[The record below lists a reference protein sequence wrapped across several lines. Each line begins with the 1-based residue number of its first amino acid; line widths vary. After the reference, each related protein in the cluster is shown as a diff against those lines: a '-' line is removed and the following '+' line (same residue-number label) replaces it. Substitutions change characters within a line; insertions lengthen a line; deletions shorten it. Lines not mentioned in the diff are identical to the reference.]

1 MIKLEFLAVSFAT
14 VMKLVVAVIP
24 GMVVAGFFKDLT
36 HTLEGFSY
44 ITLRICLSCMLF
56 SNLCRDI
63 SLNFLSTY
71 FWAVIMSLI
80 PMALGVFSSLALGKL
95 LPKESRILLILGSTF
110 QNGLEVPLSVVSSM
124 KGIEWL
130 DQRGIEIC
138 QQYVFLYNLTCAIGL
153 WSTGSTMIK
162 HYKDKRL
169 KEIQDA
175 LEKESFRRG
184 SPETMKAVAELVKQ
198 RESFLLAEEKRKDV
212 QKRNEGESDEHEAT
226 EVPTKSPTLL
236 SPIIVASTTS
246 IFQPRHLPNLSPIDT
261 GEQHLLYSGEKV
273 APSIHPSMNGEAL
286 TRGDSSHSVSFH
298 REASFVR
305 SPAGGPCLTAEENL
319 ISYRPR
325 RRRERSINVKK
336 YDKLME
342 EKSKMPPLSAA
353 EGDTPSLK
361 SRDQGRTENE
371 KSSKNTKSAYWL
383 PAIVVEDESLVSPYD
398 SMKASLATFTA
409 RFSSPQLAVPVESWE
424 SENPHSM
431 SCRNLRTKD
440 SEPETTQ
447 GQEKK
452 EEFRSVLRPLS
463 FSSDHSGTH
472 KTDDEENVL
481 MLGSN
486 SLLRTDNDILK
497 GNVHP
502 NNSALFANY
511 SEVRSPQVVSF
522 ETDSQGQ
529 NNEVRKEDRNRCF
542 LNFSPHQDDEVR
554 DSSDRISE
562 KKLDNTDLLRSSSD
576 FFTFKDGNTVIA
588 TVEFPPAE
596 DVEMSWQDRSLKSQL
611 CHVWS
616 MIKFVLLTPPITLSI
631 LGIFVALVPPLRWLS
646 NTAVGASFVEATR
659 LVGKGC
665 VPFQL
670 LTLGLTI
677 SPANLRLDSDPRLE
691 QSCHV
696 LAEEEH
702 TRNES
707 DPAYSQPKSTFLA
720 STLSALRKPFCSIL
734 EFWRR
739 IPASVQLT
747 VLCLSLRLVLLP
759 ALALFI
765 VHFLVTTGVMPSDK
779 FFVFSICIGV
789 SSPAAVNASLVCTM
803 HGYYHR
809 QFAKLIFFM
818 YCFAA
823 VTYTF
828 WISASISYANNMD

>member
-1 MIKLEFLAVSFAT
+1 MINLQFLAVSFAT
-14 VMKLVVAVIP
+14 VTKLVAAVIP
-24 GMVVAGFFKDLT
+24 GMVVASFFKDLT

-80 PMALGVFSSLALGKL
+80 PMMLGVFSSLALGKL

-110 QNGLEVPLSVVSSM
+110 QNGLEVPLSVVTSM
-124 KGIEWL
+124 KGIDWL
-130 DQRGIEIC
+130 DERGVEIC

-153 WSTGSTMIK
+153 WSSGSTMIK

-175 LEKESFRRG
+175 LEKESFRQG

-198 RESFLLAEEKRKDV
+198 SESFLLAEEKGKDP
-212 QKRNEGESDEHEAT
+212 QNRNEGEANEHE
-226 EVPTKSPTLL
+226 EVEEPAKSPTFL
-236 SPIIVASTTS
+236 SPTIVAPTTS
-246 IFQPRHLPNLSPIDT
+246 VFRPRRLPNLSPIDT
-261 GEQHLLYSGEKV
+261 GVEHLLYTGEKV
-273 APSIHPSMNGEAL
+273 GLSIHQSLNGEVL
-286 TRGDSSHSVSFH
+286 TREDSWRSVSFQ

-305 SPAGGPCLTAEENL
+305 SPLGGPCLTAEENL

-342 EKSKMPPLSAA
+342 EKSRMSALSAA
-353 EGDTPSLK
+353 EDDTPLR
-361 SRDQGRTENE
+361 SRDQGRTETA
-371 KSSKNTKSAYWL
+371 KSSRKTKSAGW
-383 PAIVVEDESLVSPYD
+383 PPKTVVENESPLASPYD
-398 SMKASLATFTA
+398 SMKISLTAFNA
-409 RFSSPQLAVPVESWE
+409 RFSSPQVTPSIKNWE
-424 SENPHSM
+424 SNVSHSM
-431 SCRNLRTKD
+431 SWRNLRREDGKLQI
-440 SEPETTQ
+440 TQ
-447 GQEKK
+447 RQEK
-452 EEFRSVLRPLS
+452 EEELAYMLHPRS
-463 FSSDHSGTH
+463 SSDDHFSVH
-472 KTDDEENVL
+472 NADDEEITVA
-481 MLGSN
+481 LGSN
-486 SLLRTDNDILK
+486 ATLRIGSDTLK
-497 GNVHP
+497 GNLLP
-502 NNSALFANY
+502 NDSSLVANY
-511 SEVRSPQVVSF
+511 SEVISTQVVSC
-522 ETDSQGQ
+522 ETGSQHQ
-529 NNEVRKEDRNRCF
+529 STDVREDKKRCF
-542 LNFSPHQDDEVR
+542 SAFFPHQPDEVR
-554 DSSDRISE
+554 DSSERISE
-562 KKLDNTDLLRSSSD
+562 KKLGNTDSLRFSTD
-576 FFTFKDGNTVIA
+576 FFAFKDANTVVA
-588 TVEFPPAE
+588 TVEFPSAE
-596 DVEMSWQDRSLKSQL
+596 DVEMRWRDRPLKSQL
-611 CHVWS
+611 LHVWS

-631 LGIFVALVPPLRWLS
+631 IGIFVALVPPLRWLS
-646 NTAVGASFVEATR
+646 NTTAGTSLVEATR

-677 SPANLRLDSDPRLE
+677 SPANLRVDSDPRLE
-691 QSCHV
+691 HNFHS
-696 LAEEEH
+696 LTEKEH

-707 DPAYSQPKSTFLA
+707 DSQYSQAKSSFSA
-720 STLSALRKPFCSIL
+720 SIFSVLRKPFCSIL
-734 EFWRR
+734 EFWQR
-739 IPASVQLT
+739 ISANVQLI

-765 VHFLVTTGVMPSDK
+765 VHWLVKTGVMPSDK
-779 FFVFSICIGV
+779 LFVFSICIGV

-828 WISASISYANNMD
+828 WISASISYANHMD